1 MAPGEEATATPSP
14 PETPPSGYQ
23 RFMGYRIVDWR
34 EGLAV
39 AELTVGPQHLNS
51 SGVLH
56 GGVLMSLVDTVCGYA
71 GCFSAEPDRRRRA
84 FTLSLTT
91 SFTAPVTAGVV
102 KAVGCVRFGG
112 SRTFFCDAEVFDA
125 NDNVVAIGQGTF
137 QYRREPPG
145 QDEAM

>member
-1 MAPGEEATATPSP
+1 MAPGEEVTSSPSP
-14 PETPPSGYQ
+14 PETPRSGYQ
-23 RFMGYRIVDWR
+23 QFMGYRIVNWR

-56 GGVLMSLVDTVCGYA
+56 GGVLMSLVDTACGYA
-71 GCFSAEPDRRRRA
+71 GCFSAEPGGRRRA

-91 SFTAPVTAGVV
+91 SFTAPVTGGIV
-102 KAVGCVRFGG
+102 KAVGRVRFGG
-112 SRTFFCDAEVFDA
+112 SRTFFCDAEVFDE

-137 QYRREPPG
+137 QYRRDSLG
-145 QDEAM
+145 QG